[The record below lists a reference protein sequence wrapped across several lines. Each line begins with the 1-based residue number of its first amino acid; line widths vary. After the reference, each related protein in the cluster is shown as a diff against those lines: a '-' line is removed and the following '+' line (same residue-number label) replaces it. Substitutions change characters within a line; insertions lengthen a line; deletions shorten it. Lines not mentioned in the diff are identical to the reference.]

1 MRIVDVNPFFHPFR
15 GGIEMRMKD
24 TNRILAERGHDVTVV
39 TGRLPGT
46 AEEEFM
52 DGYRVIRLES
62 RFVNIYNPPYI
73 SSKNVLETLNDLDAD
88 VVNYNYRWA
97 PSYNK
102 DLGAYEGKKVFTD
115 HNTWGEGAGIQSM
128 LSRINDEMFRKHME
142 AFDHIICV
150 SEHLRRDLIQ
160 RGFPDAKI
168 STIPNCLNELPEMRG
183 EEDFILSLGRI
194 VRVKGLDY
202 LVEAMRGIDSKL
214 IICGRGPD
222 LNRISKLVSRKG
234 LEDKVE
240 IRGWVSEEEKAGLM
254 GSCKVFVMPSLFEA
268 MGIAALEAISYGR
281 PVVCTDVNGLPETVG
296 EAARIIRPKDPK
308 AISDAVNALLDDP
321 AERERMGNLARARAG
336 RFLWKDHIGKIE
348 EIYEKVAR

>member
-1 MRIVDVNPFFHPFR
+1 M
-15 GGIEMRMKD
+15 
-24 TNRILAERGHDVTVV
+24 
-39 TGRLPGT
+39 
-46 AEEEFM
+46 
-52 DGYRVIRLES
+52 
-62 RFVNIYNPPYI
+62 
-73 SSKNVLETLNDLDAD
+73 
-88 VVNYNYRWA
+88 
-97 PSYNK
+97 
-102 DLGAYEGKKVFTD
+102 
-115 HNTWGEGAGIQSM
+115 
-128 LSRINDEMFRKHME
+128 
-142 AFDHIICV
+142 
-150 SEHLRRDLIQ
+150 
-160 RGFPDAKI
+160 
-168 STIPNCLNELPEMRG
+168 
-183 EEDFILSLGRI
+183 
-194 VRVKGLDY
+194 KGLDY

-222 LNRISKLVSRKG
+222 LNRISKLVSRNG